1 MSNPTSRILLLGA
14 VLLLG
19 AASAQ
24 QTQPAQGQNTQ
35 TQNGQTQNNQ
45 RQLDPA
51 QRARFQAMQPIFDLA
66 SRVSLLSEL
75 EKDKA
80 NAVTRTQA
88 RQLLPLLQKLQS
100 AASLTAADATKTLG
114 QIEDKILTDKQVTAL
129 DDLDLKRQEQRRA
142 ARQKAGG
149 SAQGGGFRIPGLPG
163 GAFGGGQGRQNQNGQ
178 NQNGQGQQAGRGGP
192 GSGPFNPFKQG
203 RQADALK
210 AYIALLQKK

>member
-1 MSNPTSRILLLGA
+1 MPNATSRILLLGA

-24 QTQPAQGQNTQ
+24 QTRPAQGQT
-35 TQNGQTQNNQ
+35 TQNQNNQQ

-66 SRVSLLSEL
+66 SRVSLLPEL
-75 EKDKA
+75 EKGKA
-80 NAVTRTQA
+80 NAVTRAQA
-88 RQLLPLLQKLQS
+88 KQLLPLLQKLQG

-114 QIEDKILTDKQVTAL
+114 QIEDKILSDKQVTAL
-129 DDLDLKRQEQRRA
+129 DDLDLKRQEERRA

-149 SAQGGGFRIPGLPG
+149 NAQGGGFRIPGLPG
-163 GAFGGGQGRQNQNGQ
+163 GAFGGGQGRQTQNRQGQ
-178 NQNGQGQQAGRGGP
+178 SGQGQGQQAGRGGP

-203 RQADALK
+203 RQADALM